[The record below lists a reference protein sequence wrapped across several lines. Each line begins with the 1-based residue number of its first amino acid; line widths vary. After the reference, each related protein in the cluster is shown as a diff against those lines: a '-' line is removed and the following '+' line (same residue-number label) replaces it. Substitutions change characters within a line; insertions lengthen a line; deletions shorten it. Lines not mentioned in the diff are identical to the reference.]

1 MTAAVSLNLLPLYPP
16 TTFQQHIT
24 AEITKKNKKEGL
36 AAPFLLFIFFVL
48 FRYFLDKAI
57 LSHYNKFTNT
67 IFTEDDMLSS
77 PLRSIKIFAG
87 NASKK
92 LAEAI
97 SAKLELPLG
106 DSEATRFADG
116 EVAVNIRE
124 TVRGCD
130 VFLIQSTSTPV
141 NDNLMELLVM
151 IDAFKRA
158 SADRITAVIPYF
170 GYARQD
176 KKDRARDPITAKLVA
191 DIITAAGANRVLTMD
206 LHSPQLQGFFNI
218 PLDNLMGNAV
228 LSKWF
233 IKNGYKTDDLV
244 IVAPDVGSVKRAR
257 AMATKFN
264 APIAIIDKR
273 RPKANVMEVMNIIG
287 DIQGK
292 NCLLIDDMIDTA
304 GTITQGASA
313 LMEQGALSVSACCSH
328 GVLSGPAIQRIM
340 DSPLE
345 KVVILDTIEQP
356 NEKLCSKIIQVPTA
370 DLFADAIERIYTH
383 LSVSKLFE

>member
-1 MTAAVSLNLLPLYPP
+1 
-16 TTFQQHIT
+16 
-24 AEITKKNKKEGL
+24 
-36 AAPFLLFIFFVL
+36 
-48 FRYFLDKAI
+48 
-57 LSHYNKFTNT
+57 
-67 IFTEDDMLSS
+67 MLSS

-97 SAKLELPLG
+97 STRLELPLG
-106 DSEATRFADG
+106 DMEVSRFSDG

-130 VFLIQSTSTPV
+130 VFLIQSTSSPV

-151 IDAFKRA
+151 IDAFRRA
-158 SADRITAVIPYF
+158 SADRITTVIPYF

-176 KKDRARDPITAKLVA
+176 WKARARDPITAKLVA
-191 DIITAAGANRVLTMD
+191 DLITEAGADRVLTMD
-206 LHSPQLQGFFNI
+206 MHSPQLQGFFNI
-218 PLDNLMGNAV
+218 PLDHLLGNAV
-228 LSKWF
+228 LSKYF
-233 IKNGYKTDDLV
+233 IKNGYKNDDLV

-257 AMATKFN
+257 GMATKFN

-287 DIQGK
+287 DIQDK
-292 NCLLIDDMIDTA
+292 VCIMIDDMIDTA
-304 GTITQGASA
+304 GTITQGAAA
-313 LMEQGALSVSACCSH
+313 LAEKGAKKIVACCSH
-328 GVLSGPAIQRIM
+328 GVLSGPAIRKIM
-340 DSPLE
+340 DSPIE

-356 NEKLCSKIIQVPTA
+356 SEKLCPKIIQVPTA

-383 LSVSKLFE
+383 LSVSNLFE

>member
-1 MTAAVSLNLLPLYPP
+1 
-16 TTFQQHIT
+16 
-24 AEITKKNKKEGL
+24 
-36 AAPFLLFIFFVL
+36 
-48 FRYFLDKAI
+48 
-57 LSHYNKFTNT
+57 
-67 IFTEDDMLSS
+67 MLSS

-92 LAEAI
+92 LAESI
-97 SAKLELPLG
+97 TAKLELPLG
-106 DSEATRFADG
+106 DMEATRFADG

-130 VFLIQSTSTPV
+130 VFVIQSTSAPV

-233 IKNGYKTDDLV
+233 IKNGYKSDDLV

-264 APIAIIDKR
+264 VPIAIIDKR

-304 GTITQGASA
+304 GTITQGAA
-313 LMEQGALSVSACCSH
+313 AIMAQGALSVSACCSH

-345 KVVILDTIEQP
+345 KVVVLDTIEQP
-356 NEKLCSKIIQVPTA
+356 QEKLCSKIIQVPTA